1 MKDKVQELER
11 DVQSNHPIKQLAS
24 HLLIFKLFFSSSIV
38 NQFERQSTDVGE
50 GSWPDQLID
59 PCLNCM
65 SRSPTARI
73 VKRVRMEFDLQ
84 KQTGLT
90 IICIDN
96 GHGTNEL
103 LKNIHILQSFA
114 MKKRRK
120 LLGLDLTVSSFFF
133 SSLLHYILL
142 SAEPNKKHSSC
153 IAFDRH
159 AVRSVEVD
167 PI

>member
-1 MKDKVQELER
+1 
-11 DVQSNHPIKQLAS
+11 
-24 HLLIFKLFFSSSIV
+24 
-38 NQFERQSTDVGE
+38 
-50 GSWPDQLID
+50 
-59 PCLNCM
+59 
-65 SRSPTARI
+65 
-73 VKRVRMEFDLQ
+73 MEFDLQ

-142 SAEPNKKHSSC
+142 SAEPNNKHSSC